1 MGVRRGA
8 ASPASAAGVNGGGG
22 EVGEE
27 DEEMREEAWK
37 AGREAKTRLFYAV
50 AAWRSS
56 WRPLGFRGFFTG
68 VAPLG
73 WNECGGRICP

>member
-27 DEEMREEAWK
+27 DEMRVEAWK
-37 AGREAKTRLFYAV
+37 GSDDAALLCSLQREGV
-50 AAWRSS
+50 AAA
-56 WRPLGFRGFFTG
+56 LTFGDFLRGW
-68 VAPLG
+68 P
-73 WNECGGRICP
+73 R